1 MFHNNTILFLIGSLC
16 ILMASCEKPNEEN
29 GNGDNGNGNTV
40 ELKVECQT
48 LVVTE
53 LEHSSANLNGSASI
67 SNAKSEKGEAY
78 FYYSNTASDASSLKK
93 GTKVNA
99 GEVSANS
106 GSFSVLLSNLEPST
120 QYYYIAAV
128 SIDGNDFFGGIKSFT
143 TKETPKELA
152 VTGVATDITEKSV
165 TLSGSVNPKPDMQ
178 DVLMGV
184 LYSLDSSPNIENST
198 KVQAK
203 DITDNS
209 FTITIDDL
217 PSSTTYYFKTYIQ
230 YNGAQYRFGEIKS
243 FSTADV
249 TAEVSTLDAS
259 DITEFKG
266 TLNGKLEAT
275 TKASLSKEV
284 WFLFGNA
291 SSTVETLKENGEK
304 LTCTLSNGNTFK
316 VSLSDLVYGA
326 TYHYVAVAKIYDK
339 VFYGD
344 LVSFSTNQISATIVD
359 DSASGITEF
368 NATLNAKL
376 NFESAE
382 SLDKSVW
389 FLLSETE
396 SSIDG
401 LIANGKKYRTS
412 LNDDGSFSYSLS
424 GLKYGQQYYFIAAA
438 KIHDKYFYSE
448 QTRTFTTTDITIDIR
463 TESATNITYSEATM
477 NGTIVSI
484 SNESFLK
491 NVYFLISN
499 EESTLDGLISNGG
512 KMVVST
518 QGVGPFSCNLGYLPN
533 GTQYYY
539 VAVADVYD
547 KQCYG
552 EVKSFTTLAYSLEV
566 STMAADNLGVSSCT
580 LHGKVTSDTDV
591 IPFAPF
597 FYYSDV
603 SSTVEGLI
611 DSGIRVDVMS
621 NSDKTFSCKLSNLN
635 PKTQY
640 FFVSGYKLDGIDYFG
655 DISSFTTNEQVL
667 VPVDLGLSVKWASCN
682 IGASAPEE
690 HGCYYCWGEVK
701 TKASYTLYNYKW
713 YKKSDYN
720 GSGTEITKYCTSTWS
735 SNPDN
740 KHVLDSEDDA
750 AYVVTKGSWRMPS
763 NEEIKELFNNCT
775 WEYSTRS
782 GVIGYNVTSKINGNS
797 IFLPGSGVFNG
808 TSCSP
813 GQSASYFSTY
823 TLGDGTANTIYFN
836 GTSRLELGR
845 TYRYQGHTV
854 RPVCD

>member
-1 MFHNNTILFLIGSLC
+1 MIHDNTVLWLMGSLC
-16 ILMASCEKPNEEN
+16 LLIASCEKPNEEN

-48 LVVTE
+48 LEVTE

-93 GTKVNA
+93 GSKVNA
-99 GEVSANS
+99 GEVPANG
-106 GSFSVLLSNLEPST
+106 GSYSVLLSNLEPST

-128 SIDGNDFFGGIKSFT
+128 SIDGKDFFGGIKSFT

-249 TAEVSTLDAS
+249 TAKVSTLDAS

-284 WFLFGNA
+284 WFLFGDA
-291 SSTVETLKENGEK
+291 SSTMETLKESGEE
-304 LTCTLSNGNTFK
+304 LPCTLSNENTFK

-326 TYHYVAVAKIYDK
+326 TYHYVAVAKVYDK

-368 NATLNAKL
+368 KATLNAKL

-396 SSIDG
+396 SSIEE
-401 LIANGKKYRTS
+401 LIANGKKYRSS
-412 LNDDGSFSYSLS
+412 LNDDGTFSYSLS

-448 QTRTFTTTDITIDIR
+448 QPRSFTTTDITIDIR
-463 TESATNITYSEATM
+463 TESASNITYSEATI
-477 NGTIVSI
+477 NGEIVSI
-484 SNESFLK
+484 SNESFLNK
-491 NVYFLISN
+491 VYFLVSN

-518 QGVGPFSCNLGYLPN
+518 QSVGPFSCNIGYLPN

-547 KQCYG
+547 KKCYG

-566 STMAADNLGVSSCT
+566 STLPADNIGISSCT
-580 LHGKVTSDTDV
+580 LHGKVTSELEA

-597 FYYSDV
+597 FYYSE
-603 SSTVEGLI
+603 SANTIEEMI

-621 NSDKTFSCKLSNLN
+621 NSDKTFFQKLSNLN
-635 PKTQY
+635 PESQY
-640 FFVSGYKLDGIDYFG
+640 YYVAGYQLDGIDSFG
-655 DISSFTTNEQVL
+655 EISTFTTNHQVL
-667 VPVDLGLSVKWASCN
+667 EAVDLGLSVKWASCN
-682 IGASAPEE
+682 IGASVPEE
-690 HGCYYCWGEVK
+690 HGCYYTWGEVK
-701 TKASYTLYNYKW
+701 TKNSYSLYNYKW
-713 YKKSDYN
+713 YKSSSYN
-720 GSGTEITKYCTSTWS
+720 GSGTEFTKYCTSSWS
-735 SNPDN
+735 SNPDD
-740 KHVLDSEDDA
+740 KHELDPEDDA
-750 AYVVTKGSWRMPS
+750 AYFVTKGSWHMPT
-763 NEEIKELFNNCT
+763 NAQIKELFNNCT
-775 WEYSTRS
+775 WDYTTRN
-782 GVIGYNVTSKINGNS
+782 GVTGYNVTSKINGNS
-797 IFLPGSGVFNG
+797 IFLPESGVFNG
-808 TSCSP
+808 TNCYV

-823 TLGDGTANTIYFN
+823 TLGDGTANTIYFY

-845 TYRYQGHTV
+845 TYRYLGHTV

>member
-1 MFHNNTILFLIGSLC
+1 MRNNQVVLFLTGVLC
-16 ILMASCEKPNEEN
+16 LLTASCQKPNED
-29 GNGDNGNGNTV
+29 NGDGGNSGEKTL
-40 ELKVECQT
+40 ELKVDCKT
-48 LVVTE
+48 LEVTD
-53 LEHSSANLNGSASI
+53 LEHSSVKLNGSATI
-67 SNAKSEKGEAY
+67 SNAKSEVANAY
-78 FYYSNTASDASSLKK
+78 FYYSATASDATTLKNS
-93 GTKVNA
+93 TKVNA
-99 GEVSANS
+99 GEISSKGGTYSA
-106 GSFSVLLSNLEPST
+106 LLSDLEPST
-120 QYYYIAAV
+120 RYYYISAV
-128 SIDGNDFFGGIKSFT
+128 NIDGKEFLGDTKSFT

-152 VTGVATDITEKSV
+152 ITGVATDITEKSV
-165 TLSGSVNPKPDMQ
+165 SLSGSVNPKSDMQ

-203 DITDNS
+203 DIKDNS
-209 FTITIDDL
+209 FSVSIDDL
-217 PSSTTYYFKTYIQ
+217 PSSTTYYYKTYIQ

-243 FSTADV
+243 FTTADV
-249 TAEVSTLDAS
+249 TANVSTLDAS

-266 TLNGKLEAT
+266 TINGKLEAN

-284 WFLFGNA
+284 WFLF
-291 SSTVETLKENGEK
+291 SETSETVDDLKEKGK
-304 LTCTLSNGNTFK
+304 QLTCTLSDDNLFK
-316 VSLSDLVYGA
+316 VELSDLKYGE
-326 TYHYVAVAKIYDK
+326 TYNYIAVAKVYDK

-344 LVSFSTNQISATIVD
+344 VKSFCTNQITATIVN
-359 DSASGITEF
+359 DSASNITEF

-376 NFESAE
+376 SFESAE
-382 SLDKSVW
+382 SLEKSVW
-389 FLLSETE
+389 FLFSETE

-720 GSGTEITKYCTSTWS
+720 GSGTEFTKYCTSTWS

-740 KHVLDSEDDA
+740 KHVLDPEDDA
-750 AYVVTKGSWRMPS
+750 AYVVTKGSWRMPTDA
-763 NEEIKELFNNCT
+763 EIKELFNNCT
-775 WEYSTRS
+775 WQYITRN
-782 GVIGYNVTSKINGNS
+782 GVTGYKVTSKINGHD
-797 IFLPGSGVFNG
+797 IFLPESGVFNSNNCY
-808 TSCSP
+808 T

-823 TLGDGTANTIYFN
+823 TYGDGTATVIYFY
-836 GTSRLELGR
+836 GTMRLELGA
-845 TYRYQGHTV
+845 TYRYLGHTV